1 MNMINSSNSEPSG
14 RHRPGPFGPAHLLLP
29 KDQELLVL
37 DGETL
42 ANNAIERM
50 IDKGYSQL
58 PVTNAKG
65 HVIGVFTWKSLSK
78 RVADFASANVNCIE
92 LPIKE
97 LMEPARF
104 ISPDVYID
112 TETDWGDIDHVLIGT
127 PEDLMGVLCVSDV
140 FGRLNDFAEAFVLL
154 YEIEH
159 EIRDLIGMVYPG
171 EQLKAALDG
180 VSDSANRPKARVVD
194 GLKHHL
200 KEHGGSQEIGNAIRF
215 ISERPSQRIESLKDL
230 TFAQYRSII
239 FSHANWEQFQVVFAS
254 IREVVDAEFENI
266 NKIRNVVFHFKRAIT
281 PSDTD
286 RLRRFRDRLRYN
298 QDMYRD
304 SVTSDE

>member
-1 MNMINSSNSEPSG
+1 MINSSNSDTSG
-14 RHRPGPFGPAHLLLP
+14 HRRPGPFGPAHLLLP
-29 KDQELLVL
+29 KDQELLTL
-37 DGETL
+37 DGETV
-42 ANNAIERM
+42 AANAIERM

-58 PVTNAKG
+58 PVTNARG

-78 RVADFASANVNCIE
+78 RVADFATASVNCID
-92 LPIKE
+92 LPIRE

-104 ISPDVYID
+104 ISPEVYID
-112 TETDWGDIDHVLIGT
+112 TETDWGDIDYVLIGT

-159 EIRDLIGMVYPG
+159 EIRDLIEMVYPG
-171 EQLKAALDG
+171 DELKAALDG
-180 VSDSANRPKARVVD
+180 VYESVNRPKTEVVD
-194 GLKHHL
+194 GLKIHM
-200 KEHGGSQEIGNAIRF
+200 KEHSGSQAIGNAIRF
-215 ISERPSQRIESLKDL
+215 ISAGSNHKVESLTDL

-239 FSHANWEQFQVVFAS
+239 FNHANWERFQVVFAS
-254 IREVVDAEFENI
+254 MREVIDAEFDNI

-286 RLRRFRDRLRYN
+286 RLRRFRDRLRYD

-304 SVTSDE
+304 SVTSDQ